1 MGSPQET
8 GGPVN
13 VARENT
19 ASRLIVPSPDAAAGK
34 RRILFVDD
42 EQSVLDGLRN
52 LLRRQRQQWD
62 MLFVTSGKAALEE
75 LVKQPVD
82 VIVSDMRMPGMDG
95 AELLTRVRDLY
106 PQTARIVLSG
116 HAERE
121 AIARVVSVAHQF
133 LSKPSDADTVRKVVE
148 RTCVFQALL
157 QNEGIRRVIGSIDRL
172 PSLPAVYME
181 LNRATQD
188 PKTGIA
194 DIVRIIE
201 KDPAMSIKI
210 LQLVNSAYFGLAQ
223 KTSSVLK
230 AASYLG
236 VENLKGLLVVAH
248 VFSADAGPSAPG
260 FSLDRLRDES
270 LVVAQLARQ
279 MVRDPK
285 NTDTAFTAG
294 LVHDIGQLVLSRHQ
308 PDAYGHVLQVAR
320 QTGRQL
326 SDVEKEELGVSHG
339 LVGAYLLGV
348 WGLPFVLSEAL
359 MFHHDP
365 SAVTEGG
372 TEIIAALH
380 LANGVVSAAVAG
392 RAPLTA
398 GALDSA
404 YLDKLGLLSTVP
416 RWHEKALDLLGPL
429 AGAGAK

>member
-1 MGSPQET
+1 M
-8 GGPVN
+8 N

-19 ASRLIVPSPDAAAGK
+19 ASRLIVPGPDVAPGK

-42 EQSVLDGLRN
+42 EQNVLDGLRN
-52 LLRRQRQQWD
+52 LLRRQRQRWD

-75 LVKQPVD
+75 LARQPVD

-133 LSKPSDADTVRKVVE
+133 LSKPCDADAVQRVVE
-148 RTCVFQALL
+148 RTCVFQALV
-157 QNEGIRRVIGSIDRL
+157 QNDGIRRAIGSIDRL

-181 LNRATQD
+181 LTRATQD

-236 VENLKGLLVVAH
+236 VENLKGLLLVAH
-248 VFSADAGPSAPG
+248 VFSADAGPSTPG

-285 NTDTAFTAG
+285 NADTAFTAG
-294 LVHDIGQLVLSRHQ
+294 LVHDIGQLVLSRHH
-308 PDAYGHVLQVAR
+308 PAAYGHVLDVVR
-320 QTGRQL
+320 ETGRQL
-326 SDVEKEELGVSHG
+326 SEVEKEELGVNHG

-348 WGLPFVLSEAL
+348 WGLPFLLAEAL
-359 MFHHDP
+359 MFHHEP
-365 SAVTEGG
+365 SAVTEGS

-380 LANGVVSAAVAG
+380 LANGVVGAAVSG
-392 RAPLTA
+392 RDPLTT
-398 GALDSA
+398 GGLDTT
-404 YLDKLGLLSTVP
+404 YLQKMGLLAAVP
-416 RWHEKALDLLGPL
+416 GWHEKALDLLGPRTT
-429 AGAGAK
+429 GASR